1 MVNLTVLERRLQHRL
16 PSDFAE
22 DIADEFTRFEIEV
35 GRLSEE
41 KEKHGQAT
49 LTDSEINRLNTTNQ
63 FGKDGLTVVEYQAI
77 KGKAISNGITDWTS
91 KVDSNLSYHENL
103 SLMEKDNG
111 Y

>member
-16 PSDFAE
+16 PSDFTE
-22 DIADEFTRFEIEV
+22 DIADEFARFEVEV

-41 KEKHGQAT
+41 ENKHGQAT

-63 FGKDGLTVVEYQAI
+63 FGNDGLTIIQWQAV

-91 KVDSNLSYHENL
+91 KVDSSLSYHENL
-103 SLMEKDNG
+103 SLMEVDR
-111 Y
+111 